1 MFKNHIKIAFR
12 NLWKNKGYSS
22 LNIIGLAIGI
32 TCASLIFLWV
42 ENEFNYN
49 SSIPEKDLVYYVP
62 TNQMYEG
69 EWGTFYS
76 SPGPLAADL
85 KEEIPEVVK
94 AGRLWTS
101 NFLFNVGDNTIKS
114 SGEYA
119 DYDMIDIFGLSF
131 IEGTKETAFNN
142 PNSIIITQET
152 AANLFGK
159 NTQVLGKNV
168 LVNNS
173 ENFIVTGV
181 IKDLPDNTSFS
192 FNWLVPFDNFI
203 NDNPWAKGYGN
214 NFADTFVKLA
224 PGVDVVSVDEKVRKI
239 LPSKKEEN
247 DTEAFLH
254 SSQDWHLRSEFKN
267 GKVDGGEIKF
277 VQLFIIIAIIILVI
291 ACINFMNLATAR
303 SEKRANEVGVRK
315 ALGSEKKTLTYQ
327 FIIEAVI
334 TAALSSFISILLII
348 LMLPKFNMLVE
359 KQLTLGSNQ
368 PLHLLFFISI
378 TLLCGV
384 FAGLYPAFYL
394 SSFKPVEVLKGIRTK
409 KSSAIFIRKGLVITQ
424 FSVSIIFIISTII
437 VYQQIEHVKNRE
449 LGFEK
454 ENLIEIPVN
463 GNMISSFP
471 PIQQDLISSGM
482 FSHVALNSSK
492 IFSAG
497 YNGSGL
503 NWQGGINTEDILIRF
518 RWITSDFLNTAGMEI
533 VEGRNFSKNLAKDST
548 NILVTQSFARLMG
561 DDSPI
566 GKVVHREQAYTVV
579 GVVKDYL
586 YGDMYGASKPLIFFS
601 GKEDARFL
609 YVKKKAGVSNESA
622 LAKLERVVN
631 TYNPA
636 FPFEYTF
643 VEDSF
648 DSRFRSETLIGD
660 LTKVFALL
668 AIFISC
674 LGLFGLAAY
683 TAEQRKKEI
692 GIRKVLGASVDNLA
706 KLLSSEFLKLVIISC
721 IIAFPIAWFVMEQ
734 WLQDYAYRIEIH
746 WWVFIAAGIAAIC
759 IAIITVSTQ
768 AIKAAIANPIKSLR
782 AE

>member
-359 KQLTLGSNQ
+359 KQLTLVLNQ

>member
-359 KQLTLGSNQ
+359 KQLTLGLNQ

>member
-1 MFKNHIKIAFR
+1 M
-12 NLWKNKGYSS
+12 L
-22 LNIIGLAIGI
+22 
-32 TCASLIFLWV
+32 
-42 ENEFNYN
+42 
-49 SSIPEKDLVYYVP
+49 
-62 TNQMYEG
+62 
-69 EWGTFYS
+69 
-76 SPGPLAADL
+76 
-85 KEEIPEVVK
+85 
-94 AGRLWTS
+94 
-101 NFLFNVGDNTIKS
+101 
-114 SGEYA
+114 
-119 DYDMIDIFGLSF
+119 
-131 IEGTKETAFNN
+131 
-142 PNSIIITQET
+142 TQ
-152 AANLFGK
+152 K
-159 NTQVLGKNV
+159 
-168 LVNNS
+168 
-173 ENFIVTGV
+173 
-181 IKDLPDNTSFS
+181 
-192 FNWLVPFDNFI
+192 
-203 NDNPWAKGYGN
+203 
-214 NFADTFVKLA
+214 
-224 PGVDVVSVDEKVRKI
+224 
-239 LPSKKEEN
+239 
-247 DTEAFLH
+247 
-254 SSQDWHLRSEFKN
+254 
-267 GKVDGGEIKF
+267 
-277 VQLFIIIAIIILVI
+277 
-291 ACINFMNLATAR
+291 
-303 SEKRANEVGVRK
+303 
-315 ALGSEKKTLTYQ
+315 
-327 FIIEAVI
+327 
-334 TAALSSFISILLII
+334 
-348 LMLPKFNMLVE
+348 
-359 KQLTLGSNQ
+359 
-368 PLHLLFFISI
+368 
-378 TLLCGV
+378 
-384 FAGLYPAFYL
+384 
-394 SSFKPVEVLKGIRTK
+394 
-409 KSSAIFIRKGLVITQ
+409 
-424 FSVSIIFIISTII
+424 
-437 VYQQIEHVKNRE
+437 
-449 LGFEK
+449 
-454 ENLIEIPVN
+454 
-463 GNMISSFP
+463 
-471 PIQQDLISSGM
+471 
-482 FSHVALNSSK
+482 
-492 IFSAG
+492 
-497 YNGSGL
+497 
-503 NWQGGINTEDILIRF
+503 
-518 RWITSDFLNTAGMEI
+518 
-533 VEGRNFSKNLAKDST
+533 FSKNLAKDST

>member
-1 MFKNHIKIAFR
+1 
-12 NLWKNKGYSS
+12 
-22 LNIIGLAIGI
+22 
-32 TCASLIFLWV
+32 
-42 ENEFNYN
+42 
-49 SSIPEKDLVYYVP
+49 
-62 TNQMYEG
+62 
-69 EWGTFYS
+69 
-76 SPGPLAADL
+76 
-85 KEEIPEVVK
+85 
-94 AGRLWTS
+94 
-101 NFLFNVGDNTIKS
+101 
-114 SGEYA
+114 
-119 DYDMIDIFGLSF
+119 
-131 IEGTKETAFNN
+131 
-142 PNSIIITQET
+142 
-152 AANLFGK
+152 
-159 NTQVLGKNV
+159 
-168 LVNNS
+168 
-173 ENFIVTGV
+173 
-181 IKDLPDNTSFS
+181 
-192 FNWLVPFDNFI
+192 
-203 NDNPWAKGYGN
+203 
-214 NFADTFVKLA
+214 
-224 PGVDVVSVDEKVRKI
+224 
-239 LPSKKEEN
+239 
-247 DTEAFLH
+247 
-254 SSQDWHLRSEFKN
+254 
-267 GKVDGGEIKF
+267 
-277 VQLFIIIAIIILVI
+277 
-291 ACINFMNLATAR
+291 
-303 SEKRANEVGVRK
+303 
-315 ALGSEKKTLTYQ
+315 
-327 FIIEAVI
+327 
-334 TAALSSFISILLII
+334 
-348 LMLPKFNMLVE
+348 MLPKFNMLVE
-359 KQLTLGSNQ
+359 KQLTLGLNQ